1 MSNPTP
7 SHERKSVELYELS
20 PDLLARLVDGE
31 LHLYTQSLLDDLDDA
46 KTVDD
51 FEEALNQ
58 ATIVE
63 LDPDEMYGIFRLL
76 GDHYEQMIEDYSD
89 VDQTIH

>member
-1 MSNPTP
+1 MPK
-7 SHERKSVELYELS
+7 HERKRVELYELS

-31 LHLYTQSLLDDLDDA
+31 LHLYTESLLDYLDDA
-46 KTVDD
+46 NTVDD

-63 LDPDEMYGIFRLL
+63 LDPDEAYGIFRLL
-76 GDHYEQMIEDYSD
+76 GDHYETAIEDYSD
-89 VDQTIH
+89 GDETIH